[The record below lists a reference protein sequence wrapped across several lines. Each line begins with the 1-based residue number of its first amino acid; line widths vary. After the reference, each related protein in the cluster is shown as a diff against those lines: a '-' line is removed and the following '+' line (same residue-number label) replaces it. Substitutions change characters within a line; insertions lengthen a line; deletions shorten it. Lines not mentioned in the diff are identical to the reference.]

1 MSCFSGLLTDRDE
14 AVQTFPSRGTAETER
29 QPWMNWN
36 PPCGGERWERLL
48 GNAASGRRVSFFA
61 VALISQQRSAVNK
74 TTVVWF
80 FYTTATLKI
89 YCLAEWGF
97 TRCIL
102 IHADR
107 AHQQM
112 LINTH
117 PADTIQDCLCW
128 MLTSLIVKLSAQ
140 HCCLQWVLLD
150 RCKHF
155 VSETVERKFHHGS
168 HSLRVLFSL
177 SWLKNN
183 RKSKLKL

>member
-1 MSCFSGLLTDRDE
+1 MKLFRH
-14 AVQTFPSRGTAETER
+14 FPPEGRQKQRGSRGWIETSLWWREMR
-29 QPWMNWN
+29 EIAGKCCVWSEGLF
-36 PPCGGERWERLL
+36 C
-48 GNAASGRRVSFFA
+48 A

-74 TTVVWF
+74 TTVVWL

-89 YCLAEWGF
+89 YCLAVWGF

-102 IHADR
+102 KHADC

-117 PADTIQDCLCW
+117 PADTIQDGLCR
-128 MLTSLIVKLSAQ
+128 MLTSLIVKWSAQ

-150 RCKHF
+150 MCKHV

-177 SWLKNN
+177 SWRITESLNWN
-183 RKSKLKL
+183 FRKLKKHATTL